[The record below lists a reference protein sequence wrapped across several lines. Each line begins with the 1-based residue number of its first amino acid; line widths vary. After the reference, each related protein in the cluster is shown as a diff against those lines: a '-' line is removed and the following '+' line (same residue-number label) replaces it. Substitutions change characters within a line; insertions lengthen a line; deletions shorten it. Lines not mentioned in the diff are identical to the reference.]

1 MSRWLTLVTL
11 IVAGEMIFGLPFQTA
26 RFFRPTLLEVFDFS
40 NTQLGDLFAAYG
52 VTAMLSYFPG
62 GILADRFSARRLLT
76 LSLLATAAGGFVMLT
91 LPDARTMLLLYAFWG
106 VTSILL
112 FWGALIRATRDWG
125 GRKQQGMAFGLLDA
139 GRGLVA
145 AIVAAIAVQVFAVSL
160 GSAEITDGSRA
171 IAFHNVIA
179 VYVAVNLLV
188 AVMTWFFIP
197 EVRPSGAEAPHLGLG
212 IRRVLARPV
221 VWTQAGI
228 IVAAYCGYK
237 GLDNYSLYLVQVM
250 GYDEVRAAEL
260 SAWGAYLRP
269 IGALAAGLLADRL
282 QATRISF
289 ALFLVMLLSYG
300 GLVLLTPE
308 ASATLLLF
316 ANLAVSYLAVCGMR
330 SVYFA
335 LLEQNQTPRAFTG
348 TAVGLVSFI
357 GYTPDVFFA
366 PITGRILDASPG
378 AAGHQDYF
386 VFMIAVAVAGLVASL
401 ALLVLHR
408 RGGLW
413 PKD

>member
-26 RFFRPTLLEVFDFS
+26 RFFRPTLLEVFGFS

-62 GILADRFSARRLLT
+62 GVLADRFSARRLLT

-91 LPDARTMLLLYAFWG
+91 LPGAPTMLALYAFWG

-112 FWGALIRATRDWG
+112 FWGALIRATREWG
-125 GRKQQGMAFGLLDA
+125 GHDQQGMAFGLLDA

-160 GSAEITDGSRA
+160 GSGEVTEWSRA
-171 IAFHNVIA
+171 LAFHNVIA

-188 AVMTWFFIP
+188 AAMTWLFIP
-197 EVRPSGAEAPHLGLG
+197 EVRPSGPASPHLWLG
-212 IRRVLARPV
+212 IRRVLSRPV
-221 VWTQAGI
+221 IWTQAGV

-250 GYDEVRAAEL
+250 GYDELRAAEL
-260 SAWGAYLRP
+260 SAYGAYLRP
-269 IGALAAGLLADRL
+269 VGALAAGVLADRL
-282 QATRISF
+282 MATRVSF
-289 ALFLVMLLSYG
+289 ALFLLMLLSYA
-300 GLVLLTPE
+300 GLVLLTP
-308 ASATLLLF
+308 SATAVSLLF

-335 LLEQNQTPRAFTG
+335 LLEQNQTPKAFTG
-348 TAVGLVSFI
+348 TAVGFISLV

-386 VFMIAVAVAGLVASL
+386 MFLGGVAVVGLAAS
-401 ALLVLHR
+401 ALLMHLHR
-408 RGGLW
+408 RGRLW
-413 PKD
+413 PER

>member
-1 MSRWLTLVTL
+1 MSRWLTLLTL

-26 RFFRPTLLEVFDFS
+26 RFFRPTLLEVFGFS

-52 VTAMLSYFPG
+52 ITAMLCYFPG
-62 GILADRFSARRLLT
+62 GVLADRFSARRLLT

-91 LPDARTMLLLYAFWG
+91 LPGAQTMFVLYAFWG

-112 FWGALIRATRDWG
+112 FWGALIRATREWG
-125 GRKQQGMAFGLLDA
+125 GHDQQGMAFGLLDA
-139 GRGLVA
+139 GRGFVA
-145 AIVAAIAVQVFAVSL
+145 AVVAAIAVQVFAFSL
-160 GSAEITDGSRA
+160 GAGEITDASRA
-171 IAFHNVIA
+171 VAFHNVIA
-179 VYVAVNLLV
+179 VYVVVNLLV
-188 AVMTWFFIP
+188 AAMTWLFIP
-197 EVRPSGAEAPHLGLG
+197 EVSPSGSDSPHLLTG
-212 IRRVLARPV
+212 IRRVVARPV
-221 VWTQAGI
+221 VWTQAGV

-282 QATRISF
+282 SATRMSF
-289 ALFLVMLLSYG
+289 ALFLLMLFSYV
-300 GLVLLTPE
+300 GLVLLTPST
-308 ASATLLLF
+308 AVSLIF
-316 ANLAVSYLAVCGMR
+316 ANLAISYLAVCGMR

-335 LLEQNQTPRAFTG
+335 LLEQNETPKAFTG
-348 TAVGLVSFI
+348 TAVGLVSFV

-386 VFMIAVAVAGLVASL
+386 VFLAGVAVAGILLSSL
-401 ALLVLHR
+401 LLWLHR

-413 PKD
+413 PSN

>member
-26 RFFRPTLLEVFDFS
+26 RFFRPTLLEVFGFS

-52 VTAMLSYFPG
+52 LTAMLCYFPG
-62 GILADRFSARRLLT
+62 GVLADRFSARRLLT

-91 LPDARTMLLLYAFWG
+91 LPGAQTMLVLYAFWG

-112 FWGALIRATRDWG
+112 FWGALIRATREWG
-125 GRKQQGMAFGLLDA
+125 GHNQQGMAFGLLDA

-145 AIVAAIAVQVFAVSL
+145 AIVAAIAVQVFAMSL
-160 GSAEITDGSRA
+160 GGGDITDASRA
-171 IAFHNVIA
+171 VAFHNVIA

-188 AVMTWFFIP
+188 AAMTWLFIP
-197 EVRPSGAEAPHLGLG
+197 EVSPSGHDSPHLLQG
-212 IRRVLARPV
+212 IRRVLSRPV
-221 VWTQAGI
+221 IWTQAGV

-250 GYDEVRAAEL
+250 GYDELRAAEL
-260 SAWGAYLRP
+260 SAYGAYLRP

-282 QATRISF
+282 LATRVSL
-289 ALFLVMLLSYG
+289 ALFLLMLFSYL
-300 GLVLLTPE
+300 GLVLLTP
-308 ASATLLLF
+308 SATAAWLIF
-316 ANLAVSYLAVCGMR
+316 ANLAISYLAVCGMR

-335 LLEQNQTPRAFTG
+335 LLEQNETPKAFTG
-348 TAVGLVSFI
+348 TAVGLISFV

-378 AAGHQDYF
+378 APGHQDYF
-386 VFMIAVAVAGLVASL
+386 VFMSGVAIAGLLAT
-401 ALLVLHR
+401 ALLLFLHR
-408 RGGLW
+408 RGRLW
-413 PKD
+413 PDD